1 MGNKIVGA
9 NILWANDLL
18 KSWIYGIDITQI
30 FFAWSISL
38 SPPKLLWITKYICAL
53 FLFIQLF
60 PHAPNICF
68 CLQNGELDF
77 SLRTRLQLHR
87 KKVVVQLTG
96 ALVSLLCVINQN
108 RYKLIRNKYVACT
121 ENCTL
126 CSPRILKSGKG
137 WGSDGKY
144 TWSPC
149 RIGKWLYKF
158 F

>member
-1 MGNKIVGA
+1 M
-9 NILWANDLL
+9 LF
-18 KSWIYGIDITQI
+18 S
-30 FFAWSISL
+30 FL
-38 SPPKLLWITKYICAL
+38 SS
-53 FLFIQLF
+53 FF

-96 ALVSLLCVINQN
+96 ASVSLLCVINRN

-137 WGSDGKY
+137 WGSGGKY
-144 TWSPC
+144 TWSPS

-158 F
+158 FKGVKRGVKVAVDMFTRLYKGRYVESCLLFRYYSVFTWDLIKRLVK